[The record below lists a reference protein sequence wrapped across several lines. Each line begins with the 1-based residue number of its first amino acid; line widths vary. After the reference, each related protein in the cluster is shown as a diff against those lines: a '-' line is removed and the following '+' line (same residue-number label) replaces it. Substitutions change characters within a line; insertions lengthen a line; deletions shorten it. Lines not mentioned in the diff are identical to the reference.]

1 MTANGNNGYGFP
13 AQRRV
18 ATVTDFNGSPQR
30 MATPGRPMINNQFTG
45 SPQGVSMG
53 QRRDSNVDHASP
65 TAHRGSRM
73 AFNSAESRAPTMSQ
87 VPKASSLTGIP
98 PLLAVQ
104 ELAYRQGQKD
114 HGVSQDR
121 LPASPFAKQFDQV
134 WSEFYA
140 LGKACG
146 GKPISTSN
154 VDSSSGHQNFPWP
167 ILINPYTQDLEHPNG
182 SIDAEY
188 ARKMC
193 IMALSCMAAL
203 IGMVCRRQG
212 EWQKTICDVPFQ
224 IKHALM
230 GFEDL
235 RNRYETLQRD
245 AEEARR
251 GGLPY
256 GY

>member
-1 MTANGNNGYGFP
+1 MTADGNNGYAIP
-13 AQRRV
+13 AQRSM
-18 ATVTDFNGSPQR
+18 ATVTDYNGSPQR
-30 MATPGRPMINNQFTG
+30 MAMPGRPNFNHQFTG
-45 SPQGVSMG
+45 SPQGVAMG
-53 QRRDSNVDHASP
+53 QRRNSNIDHSSP
-65 TAHRGSRM
+65 TAHCGSHM
-73 AFNSAESRAPTMSQ
+73 AANSSSSRASSMSQ
-87 VPKASSLTGIP
+87 VPSASSLTGIP

-114 HGVSQDR
+114 HGVFQDR
-121 LPASPFAKQFDQV
+121 VPASPFAKQFDQV

-146 GKPISTSN
+146 GKPISPSN

-193 IMALSCMAAL
+193 IMALNCMAAL

-212 EWQKTICDVPFQ
+212 EWQKTICDVPAQ
-224 IKHALM
+224 IRHALM

-235 RNRYETLQRD
+235 RNRYETLKRD
-245 AEEARR
+245 AKEARC
-251 GGLPY
+251 GGRPY